1 MKSFGE
7 KIREARKAEGLTQ
20 KELAAKIGAA
30 HNSVSD
36 WENDKNKPDPDTIEL
51 LCGVLNISP
60 NYLLDA
66 DTKEF
71 SPSEKIII
79 EKYRAL
85 DEHGRTIV
93 DYILD
98 EEYDRSTSI
107 QENIVYLPEKDT
119 IPFVGRIAAAGKGVY
134 IDGIP
139 GEIIKV
145 KNKPDDASFVI
156 GVSGDSMEPTYYDGD
171 DVYIKKQKKLEFGE
185 IGLWQIGSE
194 YFIKEYG
201 PDGLHSHNPKYPV
214 MKGAEDMVLIG
225 KVLGK
230 VKR

>member
-20 KELAAKIGAA
+20 KGLASKIGAA

-51 LCGVLNISP
+51 LCGVLKISP

-71 SPSEKIII
+71 SPAEKAII

-85 DEHGRTIV
+85 DEHGKKIV

-98 EEYDRSTSI
+98 EEYERSTIIEEPVSYDDSNVI
-107 QENIVYLPEKDT
+107 HY
-119 IPFVGRIAAAGKGVY
+119 VGRIAAAGKGVY

-145 KNKPDDASFVI
+145 KNKPLDASFAI
-156 GVSGDSMEPTYYDGD
+156 GVTGDSMEPDYYDGD
-171 DVYIKKQKKLEFGE
+171 VVYVHKQSEIEFGE
-185 IGLWQIGSE
+185 IGLWQIGNE
-194 YFIKEYG
+194 FFIKEYHPEG
-201 PDGLHSHNPKYPV
+201 LKSSNPNYPIMPASPDIR
-214 MKGAEDMVLIG
+214 LIG
-225 KVLGK
+225 KVIGT
-230 VKR
+230 VRQ